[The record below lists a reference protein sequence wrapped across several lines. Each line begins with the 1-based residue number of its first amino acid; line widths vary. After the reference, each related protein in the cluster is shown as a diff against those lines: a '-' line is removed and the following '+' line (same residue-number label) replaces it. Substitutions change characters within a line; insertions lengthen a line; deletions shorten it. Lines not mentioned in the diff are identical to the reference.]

1 MIEGPGLG
9 LLYREDDV
17 TRQQVRPRTA
27 RRIWPYL
34 RPYRRRMVLLVFIS
48 AVESATVAA
57 IPLILR
63 LIIDDG
69 IMRHQES
76 VVVTLALVV
85 AGVALV
91 SAVAGYVRSWYSDW
105 VGASLVLELRASVF
119 RHVLR
124 QPLAFFTRTQTG
136 ALVSRM
142 EDINE
147 TQRAVRLLTS
157 ESLMVLLNL
166 VLVLAAMF
174 WLSWQ
179 LSLIALAVIPL
190 FMLPG
195 KVAGKRSQRLLR
207 QEMQLQG
214 ELSAMTAERSDVSG
228 ALLAMLYG
236 RPEEDA
242 RVFTGKASR
251 VRDLAVA
258 NVANWELL
266 VAFVALLAALVT
278 ALVYGVGGTLV
289 IDGVFQV
296 GTLVAFIALISQLY
310 GPLNDVSSL
319 PLEFVTALV
328 GFDRV
333 FEILDLEPL
342 IAERPAAYPLA
353 QTPEAPG
360 VEVEGV
366 WFRYPGADQVSLA
379 SLEPAA
385 LPAPERPDDAWVL
398 RDVTFQVPAGKLTA
412 LVGPSGAGKTTITHL
427 VPRLYDPVRGAVRIG
442 GHDVRDLTL
451 QSLRSVVGVVPQD
464 AHLFHDTIRA
474 NLLYARPS
482 ATEMELAEACEA
494 ARIWELISSLPDGLD
509 TIAGDRGY
517 RFSGGEKQR
526 LALARL
532 LLKAPSVVVLDEATA
547 HLDSESEAAIQRALA
562 TALAGRT
569 SLVIAHRLSTVRAA
583 DQILVV
589 DGGQIVER
597 GTHDEL
603 LAAAGVYAGLY
614 RTQFAPQAA
623 LRSERPRH
631 HQRELGPPERVAMG
645 CDPFAHH
652 DVGAR
657 VAQRDGPAGRV
668 GEEERLQGAGDEV
681 RARDPVR
688 QHARRLVARA
698 RRAGENRTVDVG
710 VPQPEGE
717 RELPAR
723 RGAEHRGA
731 LRGQRDPEPR
741 PRPPAHVRDEEPL
754 VRREP
759 LRVKDR
765 RVLLQP
771 QRLIRQ
777 PVHPDDHHRRHAGRL
792 EGPAPPRDSL
802 AIAGEHH
809 RPGRLRRDVH
819 RDRPAAVVVKRLGD
833 KLSGG
838 QVGLRRSRQC
848 PGTVGAV
855 GVVIHCWAPFSET
868 RHSDGRSSCS
878 PRSSTA
884 TG

>member
-9 LLYREDDV
+9 LLYREDEV
-17 TRQQVRPRTA
+17 TRQQLRPGTA

-34 RPYRRRMVLLVFIS
+34 RPYRGRMVLLVFIS

-76 VVVTLALVV
+76 VVVTLAPAV

-166 VLVLAAMF
+166 VLVLAAVF

-251 VRDLAVA
+251 VRDLAVT

-319 PLEFVTALV
+319 PLEFVPALV

-366 WFRYPGADQVSLA
+366 WFRYPEADQVSLA

-442 GHDVRDLTL
+442 GHDIRDLTL
-451 QSLRSVVGVVPQD
+451 ESLRSVVGVVPQD

-482 ATEMELAEACEA
+482 ATEKELTEACRA

-589 DGGQIVER
+589 DGGQIAER
-597 GTHDEL
+597 GTHDDL
-603 LAAAGVYAGLY
+603 LAAGGVYAGLY

-623 LRSERPRH
+623 LSACAAA
-631 HQRELGPPERVAMG
+631 AMSAPK
-645 CDPFAHH
+645 CSHAPDTAPS
-652 DVGAR
+652 GAK
-657 VAQRDGPAGRV
+657 A
-668 GEEERLQGAGDEV
+668 
-681 RARDPVR
+681 
-688 QHARRLVARA
+688 
-698 RRAGENRTVDVG
+698 
-710 VPQPEGE
+710 
-717 RELPAR
+717 
-723 RGAEHRGA
+723 
-731 LRGQRDPEPR
+731 
-741 PRPPAHVRDEEPL
+741 
-754 VRREP
+754 
-759 LRVKDR
+759 
-765 RVLLQP
+765 
-771 QRLIRQ
+771 
-777 PVHPDDHHRRHAGRL
+777 
-792 EGPAPPRDSL
+792 
-802 AIAGEHH
+802 
-809 RPGRLRRDVH
+809 
-819 RDRPAAVVVKRLGD
+819 
-833 KLSGG
+833 
-838 QVGLRRSRQC
+838 
-848 PGTVGAV
+848 
-855 GVVIHCWAPFSET
+855 
-868 RHSDGRSSCS
+868 
-878 PRSSTA
+878 
-884 TG
+884 